1 MIKISFYIP
10 YKTKFGQEILIKGSI
25 PELQGDYLWSSK
37 QMEYSNGVWSLTIYI
52 KNDVNF
58 SYQYIFKDGSELIPE
73 AGTSRNFTA
82 VSKKDHVIY
91 DSWRELN
98 YEAPSLSM
106 ALKKGFYNPNKETK
120 LTEDLIIKVGANNI
134 SSLEK
139 VLICGNCDYL
149 GNWDPNRAR
158 EMTINKEGLME
169 IEIPLYSIPDE
180 IEYKFL
186 ISTNSKHNKRES
198 INSTNYIWEERENR
212 VFQKKNTPLET
223 QFIINNFKI
232 ELPTQMS
239 RFAGTAIPLFS
250 LRSNN
255 SCGIGDF
262 GDLKLMID
270 FLEATNQNIL
280 QLLPINDTTATLT
293 KQDSYPYNAISAYAL
308 HPIYMDLNKLG
319 KVKDREFRERHFK
332 KCAKLNALSEID
344 YEAVSRSKFLY
355 IRQIFN
361 QEHEKTFKSKE
372 YRKFFKENEQWLVPY
387 AFFSFLRNTNRDANF
402 RNWPKYSEYN
412 AEDALKMSSR
422 ESEYY
427 KDITIYYFIQY
438 QLHKQIEEVSNYAR
452 SKKIVLK
459 GDIPIGVNP
468 NSVEAWTEPELF
480 NFDFVAGA
488 PPDEFSANGQIWGFP
503 VYNWTSIEN
512 TGFEWWKRRLNKMS
526 QYFDACRIDHI
537 LGFFRIWQ
545 LPQGSNNGLKG
556 FFNPAL
562 PYTQEEIASF
572 KYNESTN
579 NNLFITDNDKPNNL
593 HPTISPKLTTEYKEL
608 GKVHKRAYDKLHNHY
623 FYTRNNELWAETGLK
638 RLKNIITSTEML
650 VCGEDLGMIPECLP
664 EVMDKLKILSLE
676 IERMPKLANVK
687 FGNPLD
693 YSYLSVCSTGT
704 HDMPTLRE
712 WWEENPKNTQEYF
725 NNQLGIEG
733 KAPKSLQ
740 PNIAKKIIERHLNS
754 PSMLTI
760 LPLQDWLSIS
770 KELRRENPEEE
781 RINTPENPN
790 NYWGYRMHIPLESIL
805 EKRNYIDEVKEM
817 IISSNRGL

>member
-1 MIKISFYIP
+1 MIKVTFYIP
-10 YKTKFGQEILIKGSI
+10 YKTNYGQEILIKGSI

-37 QMEYSNGVWSLTIYI
+37 QMNYYNEVWSLTIYI
-52 KNDVNF
+52 KYDVNF
-58 SYQYIFKDGSELIPE
+58 SYQYIFKNGTELIPE
-73 AGTSRNFTA
+73 AGTPRYFNA
-82 VSKKDHVIY
+82 VSKKDHIIY

-98 YEAPSLSM
+98 YETPSLSK
-106 ALKKGFYNPNKETK
+106 AFKKGFYNSTKESK
-120 LTEDLIIKVGANNI
+120 LCEDLIIKVGANNI
-134 SSLEK
+134 SSLHK
-139 VLICGNCDYL
+139 ILICGNCDFL
-149 GNWDPNRAR
+149 GNWDPANGR
-158 EMTINKEGLME
+158 EMSINKEGLME
-169 IEIPLYSIPDE
+169 TEIPLYSIPEDL
-180 IEYKFL
+180 EYKFV
-186 ISTNSKHNKRES
+186 IKPDNNSS
-198 INSTNYIWEERENR
+198 QYIWEERENR
-212 VFQKKNTPLET
+212 VFHKKNLPLDT

-270 FLEATNQNIL
+270 FLESTNQNIL

-293 KQDSYPYNAISAYAL
+293 KQDSYPYNAISGYAL
-308 HPIYMDLNKLG
+308 HPIYLDLNKLG
-319 KVKDREFRERHFK
+319 KVKDREFRERHLK
-332 KCAKLNALSEID
+332 KCAKLNSLSEID
-344 YEAVSRSKFLY
+344 YEAVSRAKFLY
-355 IRQIFN
+355 IKQIFN

-372 YRKFFKENEQWLVPY
+372 YKKFFKENEQWLVPY
-387 AFFSFLRNTNRDANF
+387 AFFSFLRNINKDANF
-402 RNWPKYSEYN
+402 RKWPEYSQYN
-412 AEDALKMSSR
+412 IKDALRMSAI
-422 ESEYY
+422 ESEHY

-438 QLHKQIEEVSNYAR
+438 HLHKQLIEVRNYAR

-459 GDIPIGVNP
+459 GDIPIGINP
-468 NSVEAWTEPELF
+468 NSVEAWTEPDIF
-480 NFDFVAGA
+480 NFNFVAGA

-503 VYNWTSIEN
+503 VYNWTSIER
-512 TGFEWWKRRLNKMS
+512 TDFDWWRSRLNKMS
-526 QYFDACRIDHI
+526 EYFDAFRLDHI

-545 LPQGSNNGLKG
+545 LPQGTSNSLKG

-562 PYTQEEIASF
+562 PYTQEEISNF

-593 HPTISPKLTTEYKEL
+593 HPTISPKLTSEYKEL
-608 GKVHKRAYDKLHNHY
+608 GKSQKKAYDMLHHHY
-623 FYTRNNELWAETGLK
+623 FHRRNNELWAETGLK
-638 RLKNIITSTEML
+638 RLKNIISSTDML
-650 VCGEDLGMIPECLP
+650 VCGEDLGMIPECVP
-664 EVMDKLKILSLE
+664 EVMQKLKILSLE
-676 IERMPKLANVK
+676 IERMPKQINVK
-687 FGNPLD
+687 FGNPLN

-712 WWEENPKNTQEYF
+712 WWEENPKNRQEYF

-760 LPLQDWLSIS
+760 IPFQDWMAIS
-770 KELRRENPEEE
+770 PELRRENPKEE

-790 NYWGYRMHIPLESIL
+790 NYWNYRMHITIESLIQSSSYKQML
-805 EKRNYIDEVKEM
+805 KEM
-817 IISSNRGL
+817 INSSGRGL